1 MDEPE
6 LPQHGSP
13 DHDPDHDT
21 DELPSI
27 DGAVEDD
34 DSSASS
40 SARRLPMLEES
51 LRVPPDYTPCKR
63 ADVLEL
69 DMGDGVIL
77 YDNESSLVHHL
88 NPSAALIWHMC
99 DGSGAVSD
107 LACDISEEYALE
119 LGTVHNQVM
128 TTIAEFDALGLV
140 LDAREQVEPESA
152 DDLRPES

>member
-6 LPQHGSP
+6 FAQQGSP
-13 DHDPDHDT
+13 DYGT
-21 DELPSI
+21 DELPST
-27 DGAVEDD
+27 DGAVEDG

-51 LRVPPDYTPCKR
+51 LRVPPGYTPCKR

-107 LACDISEEYALE
+107 LARDISEEYGLE
-119 LGTVHNQVM
+119 LRTIHNEVM
-128 TTIAEFDALGLV
+128 TVIAEFDALGLV
-140 LDAREQVEPESA
+140 QDGRAQVEPQSA
-152 DDLRPES
+152 DDLRHES